1 MALHTKCS
9 ECKSDWDMNDPHV
22 FHDQGN
28 KHKLFIYFNCS
39 NPICTRILYTELFV
53 WNEDNLWL
61 SADLVV
67 ENKMVSKIVKN
78 GQTIINNN
86 SSL

>member
-1 MALHTKCS
+1 MALPTKCS
-9 ECKSDWDMNDPHV
+9 ECKSDWDMNEPHI
-22 FHDQGN
+22 FSDQGN
-28 KHKLFIYFNCS
+28 KHKLFIYFHCS
-39 NPICTRILYTELFV
+39 NPICTRIFYTELFV

-61 SADLVV
+61 SADLVI